1 MSKEYARKQRL
12 AKLLKEEIARLLQRE
27 VKDVRV
33 GTVLISDVDVT
44 RDMKYATVYVQVPGD
59 EDRKKQALEGL
70 ASAAGFMRSRLGR
83 ELRVRRAPELR
94 FEVDRTQE
102 RAMRIHELLSEVDD
116 LEDGEL
122 NGEEA

>member
-1 MSKEYARKQRL
+1 MSKEYARKQRV

-33 GTVLISDVDVT
+33 GTVVISEVDVT
-44 RDMKYATVYVQVPGD
+44 RDMRHATVYVQVPGD
-59 EDRKKQALEGL
+59 DDRKKQAIEGL

-94 FEVDRTQE
+94 FEIDRTEE
-102 RAMRIHELLSEVDD
+102 RAMRIHELLSKVDD
-116 LEDGEL
+116 IEDDEL